1 MYNLFNTKNGLRVV
15 AEKIDYVNSISVGL
29 WIENGSRNEDPI
41 NNGISHFIEH
51 MLFKGTENRTAKEI
65 VECIEEV
72 GGQINAFT
80 GKEATC
86 FYIKALNTYLELSLD
101 LLSDMLFN
109 SKFDNED
116 IEKEKNVIIEEI
128 NMGEDSPEDVLS
140 DLHFE
145 AIYGEDSLALPI
157 LGSIKTVKSFTR
169 NQIVEYLKSHYI
181 PENSVISICGNFDMN
196 ELEKLIEKYFGNW
209 SCSNKIVTEYKSPL
223 ILNSHV
229 YKKKKIEQ
237 MHVNLGII
245 GIETGN
251 DDVYPLH
258 ILNSILGGGASSIL
272 FQKIREELGL
282 CYSVYS
288 YLSSFKKTGII
299 TIYAGLNLGSAYE
312 ALIAIKEEI
321 NKFAMEDITD
331 DKLYKAKEQLKGGYI
346 LGLESTS
353 SRMFNN
359 GKSLLFLNKLLSPED
374 TLKKIDDVNKERVY
388 NVMEQTFKK
397 GIQNSA
403 YVGDNL
409 NIDSLKT
416 VVEGDIIAFKNKKS
430 KRV

>member
-1 MYNLFNTKNGLRVV
+1 MYNLYNTENGLRIV
-15 AEKIDYVNSISVGL
+15 AEKIEYVNSISVGL
-29 WIENGSRNEDPI
+29 WVENGSRNENPT

-65 VECIEEV
+65 AECIEDV

-101 LLSDMLFN
+101 LLSDILFN
-109 SKFDNED
+109 SNFKDED

-140 DLHFE
+140 DLHFK
-145 AIYGEDSLALPI
+145 AIWGESSLALPI
-157 LGSIKTVKSFTR
+157 LGSIETVRSFTR
-169 NQIVEYLKSHYI
+169 NQIIEYLKSHYI
-181 PENSVISICGNFDMN
+181 PENSVISICGNFDME
-196 ELEKLIEKYFGNW
+196 ELKKLIDKYFGNW
-209 SCSNKIVTEYKSPL
+209 SCTNKVVTEYDSPM
-223 ILNSHV
+223 ILNNHI

-237 MHVNLGII
+237 LHVNLGIE
-245 GIETGN
+245 GIEIG
-251 DDVYPLH
+251 DDDIYPLH

-299 TIYAGLNLGSAYE
+299 TIYAGLNPNSAYE
-312 ALIAIKEEI
+312 ALTAIKEEVDR
-321 NKFAMEDITD
+321 FAMQDLTD
-331 DKLYKAKEQLKGGYI
+331 EKLYKAKEQLKGSYI

-359 GKSLLFLNKLLSPED
+359 GKSILFMNKLLSPED
-374 TLKKIDDVNKERVY
+374 TLNKIDEVNKERIF
-388 NVMEQTFKK
+388 NTMGKTFKK

-403 YVGDNL
+403 YVGDN
-409 NIDSLKT
+409 IDIDNLKT